1 MDDEMGKDILAAFID
16 QNWGVMEDFFVLELP
31 KIVKR
36 VVKARK
42 AKASAGRR

>member
-1 MDDEMGKDILAAFID
+1 
-16 QNWGVMEDFFVLELP
+16 VMEDFFAHELP

-42 AKASAGRR
+42 KDSAGRR